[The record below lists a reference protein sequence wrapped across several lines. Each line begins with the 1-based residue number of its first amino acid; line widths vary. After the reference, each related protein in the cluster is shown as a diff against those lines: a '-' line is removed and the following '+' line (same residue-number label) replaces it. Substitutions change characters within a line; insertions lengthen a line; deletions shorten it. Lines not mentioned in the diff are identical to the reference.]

1 MENNESVTDQ
11 QAEELIKKSEESQ
24 DTPKRDEREGRW
36 IAFLIRL
43 SRWIP
48 FITIPAEAIDYT
60 VQDAKA
66 KAVTTMQYLQ
76 FERQIAA
83 FKFRSQ
89 VHMTDLELDE
99 MILNNQVAIMNTAR
113 EYAIAINW
121 MLLSG
126 HIHEYSAFHKHV
138 DAAIKKLRK
147 QEIAKQEAENQKVID
162 AAEARR
168 KLSSEKFK

>member
-1 MENNESVTDQ
+1 MDNTDNITDQ
-11 QAEELIKKSEESQ
+11 QVAELINKSEKSN

-36 IAFLIRL
+36 VAFLIRL

-48 FITIPAEAIDYT
+48 FIPIPAEAVDFTI
-60 VQDAKA
+60 QDAKS

-89 VHMTDLELDE
+89 IHMTDLELDE
-99 MILNNQVAIMNTAR
+99 MISNNQIAIMNTAR
-113 EYAIAINW
+113 EYSFAINW

-126 HIHEYSAFHKHV
+126 HIHEYSAFHKKV
-138 DAAIKKLRK
+138 DAAINKLREA
-147 QEIAKQEAENQKVID
+147 EIAKQEAENQKLID

-168 KLSSEKFK
+168 KLSSERFK